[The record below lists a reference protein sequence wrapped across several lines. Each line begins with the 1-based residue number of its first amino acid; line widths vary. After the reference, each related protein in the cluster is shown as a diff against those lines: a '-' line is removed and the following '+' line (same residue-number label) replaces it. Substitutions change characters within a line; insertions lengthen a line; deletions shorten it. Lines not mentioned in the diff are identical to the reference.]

1 MIIFLKYASCDTH
14 MAKIF
19 IKTQGCS
26 HNYADS
32 AHMAG
37 LLQQKHELVDN
48 EDEADVIL
56 FNTCTVKT
64 PTERTF
70 LNNLNKC
77 RQKKVVIAGC
87 IPQADPHRFPQYS
100 LIGTR
105 QLDHVVEV
113 VDRTLQGERV
123 QLLHQTTTPQLS
135 SPAIRENPLI
145 DIIPISLG
153 CLGQC
158 SFCKTK
164 VARGRLVSYPMD
176 VIIDRVRRVTAQGVK
191 EIRLTSEDT
200 GCYGFDIGTNIAN
213 LLREL
218 VKIEKDF
225 TIRVGMM
232 NPDHAMTIS
241 DDLIAVLRHEKV
253 YTFLHLP
260 VQSGND
266 DILRAMNRQYTVNQF
281 RDFVN
286 RLRAEI
292 PDITL
297 ATDIIV
303 GFPGETEQ
311 QFLDSVRLVN
321 ELQFDVVNIS
331 RFWARPG
338 TAAARMPN
346 QLSGEEIKR
355 RSRILTSE
363 FEKVSLERNRRWIGW
378 RGSILITERGKND
391 QQWRGRNH
399 AYKQVII
406 NGDSAL
412 GENVT
417 VEVVAA
423 ERYGLIAEL
432 R

>member
-1 MIIFLKYASCDTH
+1 